1 MSLLLLEQSK
11 NLQVNNM
18 PIPDFQSL
26 MMPVLVQAA
35 DGEVRISDVV
45 DSLALKLK
53 LSDDDLADLLP
64 SGKQTTFANRVH
76 WAKSFLK
83 QAGFVEATRRAHF
96 RITDT
101 GRSALESG
109 IDRIDVNYLKQYPQ
123 FVAFQNRSRNIDESG
138 DAIELAPVQPNS
150 LKDDIQTPE
159 ARIRLEYA
167 FINATLADELLER
180 LRASSPAFFEN
191 VVVKL
196 LVAMGYG
203 GTYAEAG
210 KAIGK
215 SGDDGVDGVID
226 QDTLGLDRVYIQAK
240 RYKENNTIGPGAIRE
255 FFGSLD
261 MKKASKG
268 IFVTTSTF
276 SAAAQDTAEKLGKR
290 IVLIEGKLFSD
301 LLIRFNVGC
310 NITQTFEM
318 KKIDEEFFE

>member
-1 MSLLLLEQSK
+1 MA
-11 NLQVNNM
+11 V
-18 PIPDFQSL
+18 PDFQSL
-26 MMPVLVQAA
+26 MLPVLAQAA
-35 DGEVRISDVV
+35 GGEVRISDVV
-45 DSLALKLK
+45 DRLAVELK
-53 LSDDDLADLLP
+53 LSDDELADLLP

-96 RITDT
+96 QITKV
-101 GRSALESG
+101 GKQALESG
-109 IDRIDVNYLKQYPQ
+109 IDRIDVNYLKQFPQ
-123 FVAFQNRSRNIDESG
+123 FIAFQNRSRNLEDSNEP
-138 DAIELAPVQPNS
+138 APGQTSFV
-150 LKDDIQTPE
+150 KEDIQTPE

-210 KAIGK
+210 KAIGR
-215 SGDDGVDGVID
+215 SGDNGVDGVID
-226 QDTLGLDRVYIQAK
+226 QDTLGLDRVYVQAK
-240 RYKENNTIGPGAIRE
+240 RYSEDNVIGPGAIRE

-268 IFVTTSTF
+268 VFVTTSTF
-276 SAAAQDTAEKLGKR
+276 TGAAVDTAEKLGKR
-290 IVLIEGKLFSD
+290 IVLIDGKAFSD
-301 LLIRFNVGC
+301 LLIRYNVGC
-310 NITQTFEM
+310 NISQTFEM

>member
-1 MSLLLLEQSK
+1 MA
-11 NLQVNNM
+11 V
-18 PIPDFQSL
+18 PDFQSL
-26 MMPVLVQAA
+26 MLPVLAQAA
-35 DGEVRISDVV
+35 GGEVRISDVV
-45 DSLALKLK
+45 DSLALELK
-53 LSDDDLADLLP
+53 LSDDELADLLP

-96 RITDT
+96 RITEV
-101 GRSALESG
+101 GKSALDSG
-109 IDRIDVNYLKQYPQ
+109 IDRIDVNYLKQFPQ
-123 FVAFQNRSRNIDESG
+123 FVAFQNRSRNFDDSTEP
-138 DAIELAPVQPNS
+138 ARAQNTVV
-150 LKDDIQTPE
+150 KDDNQTPE

-210 KAIGK
+210 RAIGK

-226 QDTLGLDRVYIQAK
+226 QDTLGLDRLYIQAK
-240 RYKENNTIGPGAIRE
+240 RYSHDNSIGPGAIRE
-255 FFGSLD
+255 FSGSLD
-261 MKKASKG
+261 MKNAAKG
-268 IFVTTSTF
+268 VFVTTSTF
-276 SAAAQDTAEKLGKR
+276 SDAAKDTAEKLGKR
-290 IVLIEGKLFSD
+290 IVLIDGKAFSD

-310 NITQTFEM
+310 NISQIFEM